1 MVTALCTALG
11 TSVVCTSIHVLLL
24 GLISGGVIHWHWVSI
39 VEGVQLTVSFLL
51 LLCGVLAYH
60 FPTLPVRA
68 MGGGGGGGGKVDRT
82 LERGDARLSAP
93 LGGLLAL
100 CLHATLS
107 GGTIMFVF
115 TPKKYLLLGVLG
127 VMATGLSAYSMMVVR
142 HTLKLASGWS
152 LSAKDV
158 FPCLVTALK
167 LPLIIH
173 ASVAFALHIIVQPG
187 GILVS
192 LL

>member
-1 MVTALCTALG
+1 MNKYLTPLITALCTALG
-11 TSVVCTSIHVLLL
+11 TSLVCTSFHVLLL
-24 GLISGGVIHWHWVSI
+24 GLISGGVLHWHWLSI
-39 VEGVQLTVSFLL
+39 LEGVQLTVSFLL
-51 LLCGVLAYH
+51 LACGVLAYH
-60 FPTLPVRA
+60 FPALPVRA
-68 MGGGGGGGGKVDRT
+68 TGGGGKA

-100 CLHATLS
+100 LLHATLS

-115 TPKKYLLLGVLG
+115 TPRKYLLLGVLG
-127 VMATGLSAYSMMVVR
+127 TMATGLSAYSITVLR
-142 HTLKLASGWS
+142 HTLKLAAGWS

-158 FPCLVTALK
+158 FPCLVAALK

-173 ASVAFALHIIVQPG
+173 ASVAFALHLIIQPG

-192 LL
+192 SL